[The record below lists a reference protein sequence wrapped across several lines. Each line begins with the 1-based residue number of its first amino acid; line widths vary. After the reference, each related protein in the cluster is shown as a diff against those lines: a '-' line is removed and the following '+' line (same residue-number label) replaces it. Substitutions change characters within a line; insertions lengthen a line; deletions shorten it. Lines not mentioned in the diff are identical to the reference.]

1 MSDIILFKAKKVITM
16 DPNRPTATHIAV
28 KGDRILA
35 VGGAD
40 CADQWGDVTNDL
52 SLSDL
57 ILTPGFVEG
66 HAHMMAGAIWDFAY
80 AGYHDRIDPD
90 GKLWSGKG
98 DLNSVIGDL
107 SEYEKTLPEDQPL
120 VGWGLDPIFLQDER
134 LSRKHLDQISETRPI
149 AVLFSNF
156 HLMCVNSKTLEVVGY
171 SNETNAEGVI
181 KDDAG
186 HPTGEL
192 QEMAA
197 MFPVMRRLGIDFRS
211 LSQTEPAIRSYAKV
225 CQRAGVT
232 TVTDLF
238 STLTDDDVTTLTR
251 ITGEAQFP
259 VRIVPALA
267 AVGAAPPE
275 IAQFALKLRSMSTD
289 KLRLGA
295 VKLMTDGSIQ
305 GWTARVKWPGYVGG
319 QPNGLWNTPP
329 ELIYELVEEM
339 QRAGIQMHIHV
350 NGDEA
355 SDVSIGAIEAASRKH
370 PWTEARHVLQHCQ
383 MMGVDQFKRCANMGI
398 CTNIFANHIWYFG
411 DQHAALTIGNDRAE
425 RMDAVRAALDAG
437 VNVAIHSDA
446 PVTPMGPLFTA
457 WCAVTRQTMSGRV
470 LGAEQCIS
478 VEEALHAITLGAAY
492 TLKLDHDIGSIEAGK
507 IADFAILAQDPTE
520 GDGSALKDIDVKG
533 TVSSG
538 VVHLI

>member
-1 MSDIILFKAKKVITM
+1 MEKVVVYKAKKVITM

-28 KGDRILA
+28 MGDRILA
-35 VGGAD
+35 VGSAD
-40 CADQWGDVTNDL
+40 CADQWGDVTHDD
-52 SLSDL
+52 SLSDFV
-57 ILTPGFVEG
+57 LTPGFVEG

-80 AGYHDRIDPD
+80 AGFHDRIDPN
-90 GKLWSGKG
+90 GKLWNGKR
-98 DLNSVIGDL
+98 DLDSVIGDL
-107 SEYEKTLPEDQPL
+107 SDYEKTLPDDQPL
-120 VGWGLDPIFLQDER
+120 IGWGLDPIFLQDER
-134 LSRKHLDQISETRPI
+134 LSRKHLDQISETRPV
-149 AVLFSNF
+149 AVMFSNF
-156 HLMCVNSKTLEVVGY
+156 HLMCVNSKALEMVGY

-181 KDDAG
+181 KDDARN
-186 HPTGEL
+186 PTGEL

-238 STLTDDDVTTLTR
+238 STLTDDDVKTLTR
-251 ITGEAQFP
+251 VTGDARFP

-267 AVGAAPPE
+267 AMGAAPAE
-275 IAQFALKLRSMSTD
+275 IAQFALKLRSMATD

-339 QRAGIQMHIHV
+339 QRAGVQMHIHV

-355 SDVSIGAIEAASRKH
+355 SDVSIDAIEAASQKH
-370 PWTEARHVLQHCQ
+370 PWPEARHVLQHCP

-425 RMDAVRAALDAG
+425 RMNAVRAALDAG

-478 VEEALHAITLGAAY
+478 VDEALHAITLGAAY
-492 TLKLDHDIGSIEAGK
+492 TLKLDRDIGSIETGK

-520 GDGSALKDIDVKG
+520 GDGNALKDIEVKG